1 MRYSI
6 AEKSTMSCF
15 RCTTLSNGRYRRG
28 TAFPLHSRGCR
39 CVEEGGGMGWMVGGV
54 GGMGGGV
61 GGMVGGVG
69 GMGGGVG
76 GMGGEE
82 GGWEEGG
89 AMGGWELGWDEKRR
103 I

>member
-39 CVEEGGGMGWMVGGV
+39 CVEEGGAVGWMRGGV
-54 GGMGGGV
+54 GGMGGW
-61 GGMVGGVG
+61 
-69 GMGGGVG
+69 
-76 GMGGEE
+76 EL
-82 GGWEEGG
+82 GWEEG
-89 AMGGWELGWDEKRR
+89 ERR
-103 I
+103 GVSGSL